1 MNKVFSLLFLL
12 FASLLSTGVSAV
24 ESYSQALAC
33 DSITTPK
40 KEKKDSE
47 GYWGGI
53 SISAVSMA
61 QFQGNLEDYDATW
74 GARDGLGLITD
85 DALSSW
91 RLELNPFE
99 YRQRILGEF
108 VGFTTG
114 LGFDWWHVGVD
125 NEHILQHG
133 RTGLSNPFGEAGN
146 VVSSQVLNADT
157 LEMQKNSIN
166 AVYLRF
172 PLLVS
177 LRTSRSGSKGLHVEA
192 GFVSAYMLRGSYKY
206 EYTQAGSTTSVEE
219 EDFPIN
225 PLQINARIGV
235 GFKNVSLLA
244 EASLL
249 PFFEEEQVDQPTMH
263 AFSLGLQFAFND

>member
-1 MNKVFSLLFLL
+1 MNMNKASSVLLLVL
-12 FASLLSTGVSAV
+12 VSSLSTGVSAT
-24 ESYSQALAC
+24 ESFSQAFAC
-33 DSITTPK
+33 DSVTTPK

-125 NEHILQHG
+125 NEHILQHD
-133 RTGLSNPFGEAGN
+133 EAED
-146 VVSSQVLNADT
+146 VVGSQVFNPDT
-157 LEMQKNSIN
+157 LDIQKNNIN
-166 AVYLRF
+166 AVYLRV
-172 PLLVS
+172 PMLVS

-192 GFVSAYMLRGSYKY
+192 GFVGAYMLGGSYQY
-206 EYTQAGSTTSVEE
+206 EYRQAGSTTSVEE